1 VADHSPVL
9 KFFPKF
15 VRNIRETGSVCHL
28 ARLNSVNPDI
38 ARIKLVFG
46 IDKRLPFV
54 RKNSA
59 PNLNNSDLANTAP
72 PVIRGFNVYGDKVIH
87 GGDYT
92 RSDIM
97 GFMSQAVCTIIAGP
111 NGAGKTTFAMKF
123 LPQTDCRIFL
133 NADMIATAL
142 SPLEGDKKNLIE
154 AGKIFL
160 RKVEECIEK
169 RENFA
174 FETTLSG
181 KAHLARVKHML
192 ADGWRVN
199 MIFLWIPDAETSLN
213 RVRHR
218 VMHGG
223 HNVPEKDIRRRYG
236 RTLRNLFA
244 HYAPVCSEVECLDS
258 SDEERKRIFR
268 QERKSVMVFNQKL
281 YDKLQREAEM
291 KETKLKESVDSY
303 EAETAKPGNGT
314 KYHIGDI
321 DSETIWRIHQEAIA
335 EELERKR
342 KLGYDAIV
350 VRNDIIMK
358 LHPDGST
365 TEIGRVRK

>member
-1 VADHSPVL
+1 
-9 KFFPKF
+9 
-15 VRNIRETGSVCHL
+15 
-28 ARLNSVNPDI
+28 
-38 ARIKLVFG
+38 
-46 IDKRLPFV
+46 
-54 RKNSA
+54 
-59 PNLNNSDLANTAP
+59 
-72 PVIRGFNVYGDKVIH
+72 
-87 GGDYT
+87 
-92 RSDIM
+92 M
-97 GFMSQAVCTIIAGP
+97 GFMSKPICTIIAGP

-123 LPQTDCRIFL
+123 LPQTDCGIFL

-142 SPLEGDKKNLIE
+142 SPLREDKKNLIE

-160 RKVEECIEK
+160 QKVEECIGK

-181 KAHLARVKHML
+181 TAHLARIKRML

-199 MIFLWIPDAETSLN
+199 MIYLWIPDAETSLN

-223 HNVPEKDIRRRYG
+223 HNVPENDIRRRYG
-236 RTLRNLFA
+236 RTLRNLFE
-244 HYAPVCSEVECLDS
+244 YAEVCSKVECLDS
-258 SDEERKRIFR
+258 SDEEKKRIFR
-268 QERKSVMVFNQKL
+268 QERKSVTVFNRKL
-281 YDKLQREAEM
+281 YDKLQRETEM
-291 KETKLKESVDSY
+291 KKTKLKESVDSY
-303 EAETAKPGNGT
+303 EAETAKPGNGA

-350 VRNDIIMK
+350 VRDNIIMK

-365 TEIGRVRK
+365 TEIGAVE